1 MAGLNIPGVTDQ
13 YNTND
18 TVEKLMKIERVP
30 LTREQNQL
38 ESLKTEKNAWRDINT
53 KLTSLR
59 DNTKTLYSFENPF
72 NNKLTSSTEE
82 YAVTAEATRSAE
94 IQSFKVDVLQAAS
107 SDRFLSDELENDF
120 KVPEGTYT
128 YKVGEKQI
136 SFNWKGGSLKDFSAA
151 INKRGNN
158 IIKSSIIGASAGK
171 KTLLIE
177 AVPTG
182 KENKLIFE
190 DDAKTFAF
198 DSGMVDK
205 IKSQTQTFATSQAEI
220 LPVNKIEYDEP
231 AYMPQISLTKIQFN
245 EENQQVLVEP
255 RGGYQVKIPDNILRN
270 ENLHIQFTISQNEVE
285 DITAEINR
293 TLLQPELPDAGSA
306 EFEGIVISNINSDT
320 NLNLPA
326 EAPEP
331 LSPVLTNSVLYAVL
345 EDGSEKEIKIPA
357 IEVSAENSADKKPA
371 QIDIKLAD
379 YPGIKA
385 IAIRNINTGTSIE
398 LSSFSA
404 LDPQTDLGY
413 GPVHPVSTADDAI
426 IKYEGIT
433 ITRASNKI
441 DDIIPEV
448 TLNVHDKTEKTATI
462 AVKPDVDSSKT
473 AIIEF
478 VGKYNQAV
486 AELNIL
492 SQNKEEI
499 IDELDYLTDDEKNSA
514 KEKLGLFQSDFS
526 LTNIKSNMSSTISAR
541 YMFSDTA
548 EITMLSQLGI
558 ATNASGFSGGYS
570 QSKLRGY
577 LEIDEKKLDSALE
590 NHLDDIKM
598 LFGYDSDGDL
608 IVDTGIAYKLDKQI
622 SAYTQTGGIFALKTS
637 SLDSKIKN
645 SETKITKLESQMAT
659 KEAELRNKYSQ
670 MEGSLNSLEAQQ
682 STISNFTKQQQGQ
695 K

>member
-18 TVEKLMKIERVP
+18 TVEKLMKIERIP

-53 KLTSLR
+53 KLSSLR

-72 NNKLTSSTEE
+72 NSKLTSSTEE
-82 YAVTAEATRSAE
+82 YAITAEANRSASL
-94 IQSFKVDVLQAAS
+94 QSFKVDVIQAAS
-107 SDRFLSDELENDF
+107 SDRFLTDELENDF
-120 KVPEGTYT
+120 KVPVGTYT

-136 SFNWKGGSLKDFSAA
+136 TFNWKGGTLKDFSNA

-158 IIKSSIIGASAGK
+158 IIKSSIIGASAGNK
-171 KTLLIE
+171 SLLIE

-182 KENKLIFE
+182 KENRLIFE

-205 IKSQTQTFATSQAEI
+205 IKSQTQTFASSQTEI

-231 AYMPQISLTKIQFN
+231 VYMPPLSLTNTKYD
-245 EENQQVLVEP
+245 EEKQTATVEP
-255 RGGYQVKIPDNILRN
+255 RGAYQVKVPEKILRDTD
-270 ENLHIQFTISQNEVE
+270 LHLQFTITQKETE
-285 DITAEINR
+285 DITPEINK
-293 TLLQPELPDAGSA
+293 TLIQPELPDAGTA
-306 EFEGIVISNINSDT
+306 EYGGIIISNNLSDT
-320 NLNLPA
+320 NLNLP
-326 EAPEP
+326 PEP
-331 LSPVLTNSVLYAVL
+331 PAPLEPVKTNSILYAVM
-345 EDGSEKEIKIPA
+345 EDGSEKEIPYNPTEDGKA
-357 IEVSAENSADKKPA
+357 A
-371 QIDIKLAD
+371 QIDVKLSE
-379 YPGIKA
+379 YPGLKA
-385 IAIRNINTGTSIE
+385 IAVRNLNTGTSYEI
-398 LSSFSA
+398 SSFTA
-404 LDPQTDLGY
+404 LDPVKDLGY
-413 GPVHPVSTADDAI
+413 GPKHPVSTADDAI

-433 ITRASNKI
+433 ITRSSNKI
-441 DDIIPEV
+441 DDVVPEI
-448 TLNVHDKTEKTATI
+448 TLNIHDKTEKTATI
-462 AVKPDVDSSKT
+462 AVKPDTEASKA

-492 SQNKEEI
+492 SQNKQEI
-499 IDELDYLTDDEKNSA
+499 IDELDYLSPEEKEA
-514 KEKLGLFQSDFS
+514 EQKKLGLFQSDFS
-526 LTNIKSNMSSTISAR
+526 LTNIKSNMSSTLAAR
-541 YMFSDTA
+541 YLFSDTA

-558 ATNASGFSGGYS
+558 ATNAGGYSGGYS

-577 LEIDEKKLDSALE
+577 LEIDEKKLDDAIS

-622 SAYTQTGGIFALKTS
+622 SAYTQTGGILAMKTS
-637 SLDSKIKN
+637 SLDSKIKS
-645 SETKITKLESQMAT
+645 SESKISKLENQMAK

-682 STISNFTKQQQGQ
+682 NTISNFTKQQQNQ

>member
-18 TVEKLMKIERVP
+18 TVEKLMKIERIP

-53 KLTSLR
+53 KLSSLR

-72 NNKLTSSTEE
+72 NSKLTSSTEE
-82 YAVTAEATRSAE
+82 YAITAEANRSASL
-94 IQSFKVDVLQAAS
+94 QSFKVDVIQAAS
-107 SDRFLSDELENDF
+107 SDRFLTDELENDF
-120 KVPEGTYT
+120 KVPTGTYT

-136 SFNWKGGSLKDFSAA
+136 TFNWKGGTLKDFSNA

-158 IIKSSIIGASAGK
+158 IIKSSIIGASTGK
-171 KTLLIE
+171 KSLLIE

-182 KENKLIFE
+182 KENRLIFE

-205 IKSQTQTFATSQAEI
+205 IKSQTQTFASSQTEI

-231 AYMPQISLTKIQFN
+231 VYMPPLSLTN
-245 EENQQVLVEP
+245 TRYDEEKQTATVEP
-255 RGGYQVKIPDNILRN
+255 RGAYQVKVPEKILRDTD
-270 ENLHIQFTISQNEVE
+270 LHLQFTITQKETE
-285 DITAEINR
+285 DITPEINK
-293 TLLQPELPDAGSA
+293 TLLQPELPDAGTA
-306 EFEGIVISNINSDT
+306 EYGGIVISNNLSDT
-320 NLNLPA
+320 NLNLP
-326 EAPEP
+326 PEP
-331 LSPVLTNSVLYAVL
+331 PAPLEPVKTNSILYAVM
-345 EDGSEKEIKIPA
+345 EDGSEKEIPYTPA
-357 IEVSAENSADKKPA
+357 EDEKAA
-371 QIDIKLAD
+371 QIDVKLSE

-385 IAIRNINTGTSIE
+385 IAVRNINTGTSYEI
-398 LSSFSA
+398 SSFTA
-404 LDPQTDLGY
+404 LDPVKDLGY
-413 GPVHPVSTADDAI
+413 GPKHPVSTADDAI

-433 ITRASNKI
+433 ITRSSNKI
-441 DDIIPEV
+441 DDVVPEI

-462 AVKPDVDSSKT
+462 SVKPDTEASKA

-492 SQNKEEI
+492 SQNKQEI
-499 IDELDYLTDDEKNSA
+499 IDELDYLTPDEREAEQK
-514 KEKLGLFQSDFS
+514 KLGLFQSDFS
-526 LTNIKSNMSSTISAR
+526 LTNIKSNMSSTLAAR
-541 YMFSDTA
+541 YLFSDTA

-558 ATNASGFSGGYS
+558 ATNAGGYSGGYS

-577 LEIDEKKLDSALE
+577 LEIDEKKLDDAIA

-608 IVDTGIAYKLDKQI
+608 IIDTGIAYKLDKQI
-622 SAYTQTGGIFALKTS
+622 SAYTQTGGILAMKTS
-637 SLDSKIKN
+637 SLDSKIKS
-645 SETKITKLESQMAT
+645 SESKIAKLENQMAK
-659 KEAELRNKYSQ
+659 KEADLRNKYSQ

-682 STISNFTKQQQGQ
+682 NTISNFTKQQQNQ
-695 K
+695 NK

>member
-18 TVEKLMKIERVP
+18 TVEKLMKIERIP

-53 KLTSLR
+53 KLSSLR

-72 NNKLTSSTEE
+72 NSKLTSSTEE
-82 YAVTAEATRSAE
+82 YAITAEANRSASL
-94 IQSFKVDVLQAAS
+94 QSFKVDVIQAAS
-107 SDRFLSDELENDF
+107 SDRFLTDELENDF
-120 KVPEGTYT
+120 KVPVGTYT

-136 SFNWKGGSLKDFSAA
+136 TFNWKGGTLKDFSNA

-158 IIKSSIIGASAGK
+158 IIKASIIGASAGNK
-171 KTLLIE
+171 SLLIE

-182 KENKLIFE
+182 KENRLIFE

-205 IKSQTQTFATSQAEI
+205 IKSQTQTFASSQTEI

-231 AYMPQISLTKIQFN
+231 VYMPPLSLTNTKYD
-245 EENQQVLVEP
+245 EEKQTATVEP
-255 RGGYQVKIPDNILRN
+255 RGAYQVKVPEKILRDTD
-270 ENLHIQFTISQNEVE
+270 LHLQFTITQKETE
-285 DITAEINR
+285 DITPEINK
-293 TLLQPELPDAGSA
+293 TLIQPELPDAGTA
-306 EFEGIVISNINSDT
+306 EYGGIIISNNLSDT
-320 NLNLPA
+320 NLNLP
-326 EAPEP
+326 PEP
-331 LSPVLTNSVLYAVL
+331 PAPLEPVKTNSILYAVM
-345 EDGSEKEIKIPA
+345 EDGSEKEIPYNPTEDGKA
-357 IEVSAENSADKKPA
+357 A
-371 QIDIKLAD
+371 QIDVKLSE
-379 YPGIKA
+379 YPGLKA
-385 IAIRNINTGTSIE
+385 IAVRNLNTGTSYEI
-398 LSSFSA
+398 SSFTA
-404 LDPQTDLGY
+404 LDPVKDLGY
-413 GPVHPVSTADDAI
+413 GPKHPVSTADDAI

-433 ITRASNKI
+433 ITRSSNKI
-441 DDIIPEV
+441 DDVVPEI
-448 TLNVHDKTEKTATI
+448 TLNIHDKTEKTATI
-462 AVKPDVDSSKT
+462 AVKPDTEASKA

-492 SQNKEEI
+492 SQNKQEI
-499 IDELDYLTDDEKNSA
+499 IDELDYLSPEEKEA
-514 KEKLGLFQSDFS
+514 EQKKLGLFQSDFS
-526 LTNIKSNMSSTISAR
+526 LTNIKSNMSSTLAAR
-541 YMFSDTA
+541 YLFSDTA

-558 ATNASGFSGGYS
+558 ATNAGGYSGGYS

-577 LEIDEKKLDSALE
+577 LEIDEKKLDDAIS

-622 SAYTQTGGIFALKTS
+622 SAYTQTGGILAMKTS
-637 SLDSKIKN
+637 SLDSKIKS
-645 SETKITKLESQMAT
+645 SESKISKLENQMAK

-682 STISNFTKQQQGQ
+682 NTISNFTKQQQNQ

>member
-18 TVEKLMKIERVP
+18 TVEKLMKIERIP

-53 KLTSLR
+53 KLSSLR

-72 NNKLTSSTEE
+72 NSKLTSSTEE
-82 YAVTAEATRSAE
+82 YAITAEANRSASL
-94 IQSFKVDVLQAAS
+94 QSFKVDVIQAAS
-107 SDRFLSDELENDF
+107 SDRFLTDELENDF
-120 KVPEGTYT
+120 KVPVGTYT

-136 SFNWKGGSLKDFSAA
+136 TFNWKGGTLKDFSNA

-158 IIKSSIIGASAGK
+158 IIKSSIIGASAGNK
-171 KTLLIE
+171 SLLIE

-182 KENKLIFE
+182 KENRLIFE

-205 IKSQTQTFATSQAEI
+205 IKSQTQTFASSQTEI

-231 AYMPQISLTKIQFN
+231 VYMPPLSLTNTKFD
-245 EENQQVLVEP
+245 EEKQTATVEP
-255 RGGYQVKIPDNILRN
+255 RGAYQVKVPEKILRDTD
-270 ENLHIQFTISQNEVE
+270 LHLQFKITQKETE
-285 DITAEINR
+285 DITPEINK
-293 TLLQPELPDAGSA
+293 TLIQPELPDAGTA
-306 EFEGIVISNINSDT
+306 EYGGIIISNNLSDT
-320 NLNLPA
+320 NLNLP
-326 EAPEP
+326 PEP
-331 LSPVLTNSVLYAVL
+331 PAPLEPVKTNSILYAVM
-345 EDGSEKEIKIPA
+345 EDGSEKEIPYTPA
-357 IEVSAENSADKKPA
+357 EDGKGA
-371 QIDIKLAD
+371 QIDVKLSE
-379 YPGIKA
+379 YPGLKA
-385 IAIRNINTGTSIE
+385 IAVRNLNTGTSYEI
-398 LSSFSA
+398 SSFTA
-404 LDPQTDLGY
+404 LDPVKDLGY
-413 GPVHPVSTADDAI
+413 GPKHPVSTADDAI

-433 ITRASNKI
+433 ITRSSNKI
-441 DDIIPEV
+441 DDVVPEI
-448 TLNVHDKTEKTATI
+448 TLNIHDKTEKTATI
-462 AVKPDVDSSKT
+462 AVKPDTEASKA

-492 SQNKEEI
+492 SQNKQEI
-499 IDELDYLTDDEKNSA
+499 IDELDYLSPEEKEA
-514 KEKLGLFQSDFS
+514 EQKKLGLFQSDFS
-526 LTNIKSNMSSTISAR
+526 LTNIKSNMSSTLAAR
-541 YMFSDTA
+541 YLFSDTA

-558 ATNASGFSGGYS
+558 ATNAGGYSGGYS

-577 LEIDEKKLDSALE
+577 LEIDEKKLDDAIS

-622 SAYTQTGGIFALKTS
+622 SAYTQTGGILAMKTS
-637 SLDSKIKN
+637 SLDSKIKS
-645 SETKITKLESQMAT
+645 SESKISKLENQMAK

-682 STISNFTKQQQGQ
+682 NTISNFTKQQQNQ

>member
-18 TVEKLMKIERVP
+18 TVEKLMKIERIP

-53 KLTSLR
+53 KLSSLR

-72 NNKLTSSTEE
+72 NSKLTSSTEE
-82 YAVTAEATRSAE
+82 YAITAEANRSASL
-94 IQSFKVDVLQAAS
+94 QSFKVDVIQAAS
-107 SDRFLSDELENDF
+107 SDRFLTDELENDF
-120 KVPEGTYT
+120 KVPVGTYT

-136 SFNWKGGSLKDFSAA
+136 TFNWKGGTLKDFSNA

-158 IIKSSIIGASAGK
+158 IIKSSIIGASAGNK
-171 KTLLIE
+171 SLLIE

-182 KENKLIFE
+182 KENRLIFE

-205 IKSQTQTFATSQAEI
+205 IKSHTQTFASSQTEI

-231 AYMPQISLTKIQFN
+231 VYMPPLSLTNTKYD
-245 EENQQVLVEP
+245 EEKQTATVEP
-255 RGGYQVKIPDNILRN
+255 RGAYQVKVPEKILRDTD
-270 ENLHIQFTISQNEVE
+270 LHLQFTITQKETE
-285 DITAEINR
+285 DITPEINK
-293 TLLQPELPDAGSA
+293 TLIQPELPDAGTA
-306 EFEGIVISNINSDT
+306 EYGGIIISNNLSDT
-320 NLNLPA
+320 NLNLP
-326 EAPEP
+326 PEP
-331 LSPVLTNSVLYAVL
+331 PAPLEPVKTNSILYAVI
-345 EDGSEKEIKIPA
+345 EDGSEKEIPYTPA
-357 IEVSAENSADKKPA
+357 EDGKAA
-371 QIDIKLAD
+371 QIDVKLSE
-379 YPGIKA
+379 YPGLKA
-385 IAIRNINTGTSIE
+385 IAIRNLNTGTSYEI
-398 LSSFSA
+398 SSFTA
-404 LDPQTDLGY
+404 LDPVKDLGY
-413 GPVHPVSTADDAI
+413 GPKHPVSTADDAI

-433 ITRASNKI
+433 ITRSSNKI
-441 DDIIPEV
+441 DDVVPEI

-462 AVKPDVDSSKT
+462 AVKPDTEASKA

-492 SQNKEEI
+492 SQNKQEI
-499 IDELDYLTDDEKNSA
+499 IDELDYLSPDEKEA
-514 KEKLGLFQSDFS
+514 EQKKLGLFQSDFS
-526 LTNIKSNMSSTISAR
+526 LTNIKSNMSSTLAAR
-541 YMFSDTA
+541 YLFSDTA

-558 ATNASGFSGGYS
+558 ATNAGGYSGGYS

-577 LEIDEKKLDSALE
+577 LEIDEKKLDDAIS

-622 SAYTQTGGIFALKTS
+622 SAYTQTGGILAMKTS
-637 SLDSKIKN
+637 SLDSKIKS
-645 SETKITKLESQMAT
+645 SESKISKLENQMAK

-682 STISNFTKQQQGQ
+682 NTISNFTKQQQNQ

>member
-18 TVEKLMKIERVP
+18 TVEKLMKIERIP

-53 KLTSLR
+53 KLSSLR

-72 NNKLTSSTEE
+72 NSKLTSSTEE
-82 YAVTAEATRSAE
+82 YAITAEANRSASL
-94 IQSFKVDVLQAAS
+94 QSFKVDVIQAAS
-107 SDRFLSDELENDF
+107 SDRFLTDELENDF
-120 KVPEGTYT
+120 KVPVGTYT

-136 SFNWKGGSLKDFSAA
+136 TFNWKGGTLKDFSNA

-158 IIKSSIIGASAGK
+158 IIKSSIIGASAGNK
-171 KTLLIE
+171 SLLIE

-182 KENKLIFE
+182 KENRLIFE

-198 DSGMVDK
+198 DSGMVYK
-205 IKSQTQTFATSQAEI
+205 IKSQTQTFASSQTEI

-231 AYMPQISLTKIQFN
+231 VYMPPLSLTNTKYD
-245 EENQQVLVEP
+245 EEKQTATVEP
-255 RGGYQVKIPDNILRN
+255 RGAYQVKVPEKILRDTD
-270 ENLHIQFTISQNEVE
+270 LHLQFTITQKETE
-285 DITAEINR
+285 DITPEINK
-293 TLLQPELPDAGSA
+293 TLIQPELPDAGTA
-306 EFEGIVISNINSDT
+306 EYGGIIISNNLSDT
-320 NLNLPA
+320 NLNLP
-326 EAPEP
+326 PEP
-331 LSPVLTNSVLYAVL
+331 PAPLEPVKTNSILYAVM
-345 EDGSEKEIKIPA
+345 EDGSEKEIPYTPA
-357 IEVSAENSADKKPA
+357 EDGKAA
-371 QIDIKLAD
+371 QIDVKLSE
-379 YPGIKA
+379 YPGLKA
-385 IAIRNINTGTSIE
+385 IAVRNLNTGTSYEI
-398 LSSFSA
+398 SSLTA
-404 LDPQTDLGY
+404 LDPVKDLGY
-413 GPVHPVSTADDAI
+413 GPKHPVSTADDAI

-433 ITRASNKI
+433 ITRSSNKI
-441 DDIIPEV
+441 DDVVPEI
-448 TLNVHDKTEKTATI
+448 TLNIHNKTEKTATI
-462 AVKPDVDSSKT
+462 AVKPDTEASKA

-492 SQNKEEI
+492 SQNKQEI
-499 IDELDYLTDDEKNSA
+499 IDELDYLSPDEKEA
-514 KEKLGLFQSDFS
+514 EQKKLGLFQSDFS
-526 LTNIKSNMSSTISAR
+526 LTNIKSNMSSTLAAR
-541 YMFSDTA
+541 YLFSDTA

-558 ATNASGFSGGYS
+558 ATNAGGYSGGYS

-577 LEIDEKKLDSALE
+577 LEIDEKKLDDAIS

-622 SAYTQTGGIFALKTS
+622 SAYTQTGGILAMKTS
-637 SLDSKIKN
+637 SLDSKIKS
-645 SETKITKLESQMAT
+645 SESKISKLENQMAK

-682 STISNFTKQQQGQ
+682 NTISNFTKQQQNQ

>member
-18 TVEKLMKIERVP
+18 TVEKLMKIERIP

-53 KLTSLR
+53 KLSSLR

-72 NNKLTSSTEE
+72 NSKLTSSTEE
-82 YAVTAEATRSAE
+82 YAITAEANRSASL
-94 IQSFKVDVLQAAS
+94 QSFKVDVIQAAS
-107 SDRFLSDELENDF
+107 SDRFLTDELENDF
-120 KVPEGTYT
+120 KVPVGTYT

-136 SFNWKGGSLKDFSAA
+136 TFNWKGGTLKDFSNA

-158 IIKSSIIGASAGK
+158 IIKSSIIGASAGNK
-171 KTLLIE
+171 SLLIE

-182 KENKLIFE
+182 KENRLIFE

-205 IKSQTQTFATSQAEI
+205 IKSQTQTFASSQTEI

-231 AYMPQISLTKIQFN
+231 VYMPPLSLTNTKYD
-245 EENQQVLVEP
+245 EEKQTATVEP
-255 RGGYQVKIPDNILRN
+255 RGAYQVKVPEKILRDTD
-270 ENLHIQFTISQNEVE
+270 LHLQFTITQKETE
-285 DITAEINR
+285 DITPEINK
-293 TLLQPELPDAGSA
+293 TLIQPELPDAGTA
-306 EFEGIVISNINSDT
+306 EYGGIIISNNLSDT
-320 NLNLPA
+320 NLNLP
-326 EAPEP
+326 PEP
-331 LSPVLTNSVLYAVL
+331 PAPLEPVKTNSILYAVM
-345 EDGSEKEIKIPA
+345 EDGSEKEIPYTPA
-357 IEVSAENSADKKPA
+357 EDEKAA
-371 QIDIKLAD
+371 QIDVKLSE
-379 YPGIKA
+379 YPGLKA
-385 IAIRNINTGTSIE
+385 IAVRNLNTGTSYEI
-398 LSSFSA
+398 SSFTA
-404 LDPQTDLGY
+404 LDPVKDLGY
-413 GPVHPVSTADDAI
+413 GPKHPVSTADDAI

-433 ITRASNKI
+433 ITRSSNKI
-441 DDIIPEV
+441 DDVVPEI
-448 TLNVHDKTEKTATI
+448 TLNIHDKTEKTATI
-462 AVKPDVDSSKT
+462 AVKPDIEASKA

-492 SQNKEEI
+492 SQNKQEI
-499 IDELDYLTDDEKNSA
+499 IDELDYLSPEEKEA
-514 KEKLGLFQSDFS
+514 EQKKLGLFQSDFS
-526 LTNIKSNMSSTISAR
+526 LTNIKSNMSSTLAAR
-541 YMFSDTA
+541 YLFSDTA

-558 ATNASGFSGGYS
+558 ATNAGGYSGGYS

-577 LEIDEKKLDSALE
+577 LEIDEKKLDDAIS

-622 SAYTQTGGIFALKTS
+622 SAYTQTGGILAMKTS
-637 SLDSKIKN
+637 SLDSKIKS
-645 SETKITKLESQMAT
+645 SESKISKLENQMAK

-682 STISNFTKQQQGQ
+682 NTISNFTKQQQNQ

>member
-18 TVEKLMKIERVP
+18 TVEKLMKIERIP

-53 KLTSLR
+53 KLSSLR

-72 NNKLTSSTEE
+72 NSKLTSSTEE
-82 YAVTAEATRSAE
+82 YAITAEANRSASL
-94 IQSFKVDVLQAAS
+94 QSFKVDVIQAAS
-107 SDRFLSDELENDF
+107 SDRFLTDELENDF
-120 KVPEGTYT
+120 KVPVGTYT

-136 SFNWKGGSLKDFSAA
+136 TFNWKGGTLKDFSNA

-158 IIKSSIIGASAGK
+158 IIKSSIIGASAGNK
-171 KTLLIE
+171 SLLIE

-182 KENKLIFE
+182 KENRLIFE

-205 IKSQTQTFATSQAEI
+205 IKSQTQTFASSQTEI

-231 AYMPQISLTKIQFN
+231 IYMPPLSLTNTKYD
-245 EENQQVLVEP
+245 EEKQTATVEP
-255 RGGYQVKIPDNILRN
+255 RGAYQVKVPEKILRDTD
-270 ENLHIQFTISQNEVE
+270 LHLQFTITQKETE
-285 DITAEINR
+285 DITPEINK
-293 TLLQPELPDAGSA
+293 TLIQPELPDAGTA
-306 EFEGIVISNINSDT
+306 EYGGIIISNNLSDT
-320 NLNLPA
+320 NLNLP
-326 EAPEP
+326 PEP
-331 LSPVLTNSVLYAVL
+331 PAPLEPVKTNSILYAVM
-345 EDGSEKEIKIPA
+345 EDGSEKEIPYTPA
-357 IEVSAENSADKKPA
+357 EDGKAA
-371 QIDIKLAD
+371 QIDVKLSE
-379 YPGIKA
+379 YPGLKA
-385 IAIRNINTGTSIE
+385 IAVRNLNTGTSYKI
-398 LSSFSA
+398 SSLTA
-404 LDPQTDLGY
+404 LDPVKDLGY
-413 GPVHPVSTADDAI
+413 GPKHPVSTADDAI

-433 ITRASNKI
+433 ITRSSNKI
-441 DDIIPEV
+441 DDVVPEI
-448 TLNVHDKTEKTATI
+448 TLNIHDKTEKTATI
-462 AVKPDVDSSKT
+462 AVKPDTEASKA

-492 SQNKEEI
+492 SQNKQEI
-499 IDELDYLTDDEKNSA
+499 IDELDYLSPDEKEA
-514 KEKLGLFQSDFS
+514 EQKKLGLFQSDFS
-526 LTNIKSNMSSTISAR
+526 LTNIKSNMSSTLAAR
-541 YMFSDTA
+541 YLFSDTA

-558 ATNASGFSGGYS
+558 ATNAGGYSGGYS

-577 LEIDEKKLDSALE
+577 LEIDEKKLDDAIS

-622 SAYTQTGGIFALKTS
+622 SAYTQTGGILAMKTS
-637 SLDSKIKN
+637 SLDSKIKS
-645 SETKITKLESQMAT
+645 SESKISKLENQMAK

-682 STISNFTKQQQGQ
+682 NTISNFTKQQQNQ

>member
-18 TVEKLMKIERVP
+18 TVEKLMKIERIP

-53 KLTSLR
+53 KLSSLR

-72 NNKLTSSTEE
+72 NSKLTSSTEE
-82 YAVTAEATRSAE
+82 YAITAEANRSASL
-94 IQSFKVDVLQAAS
+94 QSFKVDVIQAAS
-107 SDRFLSDELENDF
+107 SDRFLTDELENDF
-120 KVPEGTYT
+120 KVPVGTYT

-136 SFNWKGGSLKDFSAA
+136 TFNWKGGTLKDFSNA

-158 IIKSSIIGASAGK
+158 IIKSSIIGASAGNK
-171 KTLLIE
+171 SLLIE

-182 KENKLIFE
+182 KENRLIFE

-205 IKSQTQTFATSQAEI
+205 IKSQTQTFASSQTEI

-231 AYMPQISLTKIQFN
+231 VYMPPLSLTNTKYD
-245 EENQQVLVEP
+245 EEKQTATVEP
-255 RGGYQVKIPDNILRN
+255 RGAYQVKVPEKILRDTD
-270 ENLHIQFTISQNEVE
+270 LHLQFTITQKETE
-285 DITAEINR
+285 DITPEINK
-293 TLLQPELPDAGSA
+293 TLIQPELPDAGTA
-306 EFEGIVISNINSDT
+306 EYGGIIISNNLSDT
-320 NLNLPA
+320 NLNLP
-326 EAPEP
+326 PEP
-331 LSPVLTNSVLYAVL
+331 PAPLEPVKTNSILYAVM
-345 EDGSEKEIKIPA
+345 EDGSEKEIPYTPTEDGKA
-357 IEVSAENSADKKPA
+357 A
-371 QIDIKLAD
+371 QIDVKLSE
-379 YPGIKA
+379 YPGLKA
-385 IAIRNINTGTSIE
+385 IAVRNLNTGTSYEI
-398 LSSFSA
+398 SSFTA
-404 LDPQTDLGY
+404 LDPVKDLGY
-413 GPVHPVSTADDAI
+413 GPKHPVSTADDAI

-433 ITRASNKI
+433 ITRSSNKI
-441 DDIIPEV
+441 DDVVPEI
-448 TLNVHDKTEKTATI
+448 TLNIHDKTEKTATI
-462 AVKPDVDSSKT
+462 AVKPDTEASKA

-492 SQNKEEI
+492 SQNKQEI
-499 IDELDYLTDDEKNSA
+499 IDELDYLSPEEKEA
-514 KEKLGLFQSDFS
+514 EQKKLGLFQSDFS
-526 LTNIKSNMSSTISAR
+526 LTNIKSNMSSTLAAR
-541 YMFSDTA
+541 YLFSDTA

-558 ATNASGFSGGYS
+558 ATNAGGYSGGYS

-577 LEIDEKKLDSALE
+577 LEIDEKKLDDAIS

-622 SAYTQTGGIFALKTS
+622 SAYTQTGGILAMKTS
-637 SLDSKIKN
+637 SLDSKIKS
-645 SETKITKLESQMAT
+645 SESKISKLENQMAK

-682 STISNFTKQQQGQ
+682 NTISNFTKQQQNQ

>member
-18 TVEKLMKIERVP
+18 TVEKLMKIERIP

-53 KLTSLR
+53 KLSSLR

-72 NNKLTSSTEE
+72 NSKLTSSTEE
-82 YAVTAEATRSAE
+82 YAITAEANRSASL
-94 IQSFKVDVLQAAS
+94 QSFKVDVIQAAS
-107 SDRFLSDELENDF
+107 SDRFLTDELENDF
-120 KVPEGTYT
+120 KVPVGTYT

-136 SFNWKGGSLKDFSAA
+136 TFNWKGGTLKDFSNA

-158 IIKSSIIGASAGK
+158 IIKSSIIGASAGNK
-171 KTLLIE
+171 SLLIE

-182 KENKLIFE
+182 KENRLIFE

-205 IKSQTQTFATSQAEI
+205 IKSQTQTFASSQTEI

-231 AYMPQISLTKIQFN
+231 VYMPPLSLTNTKYD
-245 EENQQVLVEP
+245 EEKQTATVEP
-255 RGGYQVKIPDNILRN
+255 RGAYQVKVPEKILRDTD
-270 ENLHIQFTISQNEVE
+270 LHLQFTITQKETE
-285 DITAEINR
+285 DITPEINK
-293 TLLQPELPDAGSA
+293 TLIQPELPDAGTA
-306 EFEGIVISNINSDT
+306 EYGGIIISNNLSDT
-320 NLNLPA
+320 NLNLP
-326 EAPEP
+326 PEP
-331 LSPVLTNSVLYAVL
+331 PVPLEPVKTNSILYAVM
-345 EDGSEKEIKIPA
+345 EDGSEKEIPYTPA
-357 IEVSAENSADKKPA
+357 EDGKAA
-371 QIDIKLAD
+371 QIDVKLLE
-379 YPGIKA
+379 YPGLKA
-385 IAIRNINTGTSIE
+385 IAIRNLNTGTSYEI
-398 LSSFSA
+398 SSFTA
-404 LDPQTDLGY
+404 LDPVKDLGY
-413 GPVHPVSTADDAI
+413 GPKHPVSTADDAI

-433 ITRASNKI
+433 ITRSSNKI
-441 DDIIPEV
+441 DDVVPEI
-448 TLNVHDKTEKTATI
+448 TLNIHDKTEKTATI
-462 AVKPDVDSSKT
+462 AVKPDTEASKA

-492 SQNKEEI
+492 SQNKQEI
-499 IDELDYLTDDEKNSA
+499 IDELDYLSPDEKEA
-514 KEKLGLFQSDFS
+514 EQKKLGLFQSDFS
-526 LTNIKSNMSSTISAR
+526 LTNIKSNMSSTLAAR
-541 YMFSDTA
+541 YLFSDTA

-558 ATNASGFSGGYS
+558 ATNAGGYSGGYS

-577 LEIDEKKLDSALE
+577 LEIDEKKLDDAIS

-622 SAYTQTGGIFALKTS
+622 SAYTQTGGILAMKTS
-637 SLDSKIKN
+637 SLDSKIKS
-645 SETKITKLESQMAT
+645 SESKISKLENQMAK

-682 STISNFTKQQQGQ
+682 NTISNFTKQQQNQ

>member
-18 TVEKLMKIERVP
+18 TVEKLMKIERIP

-53 KLTSLR
+53 KLSSLR

-72 NNKLTSSTEE
+72 NSKLTSSTEE
-82 YAVTAEATRSAE
+82 YAITAEANRSASL
-94 IQSFKVDVLQAAS
+94 QSFKVDVIQAAS
-107 SDRFLSDELENDF
+107 SDRFLTDELENDF
-120 KVPEGTYT
+120 KVPVGTYT

-136 SFNWKGGSLKDFSAA
+136 TFNWKGGTLKDFSNA

-158 IIKSSIIGASAGK
+158 IIKSSIIGASAGNK
-171 KTLLIE
+171 SLLIE

-182 KENKLIFE
+182 KENRLIFE

-205 IKSQTQTFATSQAEI
+205 IKSQTQTFASSQTEI

-231 AYMPQISLTKIQFN
+231 VYMPPLSLTNTKYD
-245 EENQQVLVEP
+245 EEKQTATVEP
-255 RGGYQVKIPDNILRN
+255 RGAYQVKVPEKILRDTD
-270 ENLHIQFTISQNEVE
+270 LHLQFTITQKVTE
-285 DITAEINR
+285 DITPEINK
-293 TLLQPELPDAGSA
+293 TLIQPELPDAGTA
-306 EFEGIVISNINSDT
+306 EYGGIIISNNLSDT
-320 NLNLPA
+320 NLNLP
-326 EAPEP
+326 PEP
-331 LSPVLTNSVLYAVL
+331 PAPLEPVKTNSILYAVM
-345 EDGSEKEIKIPA
+345 EDGSEKEIPYTPA
-357 IEVSAENSADKKPA
+357 EDEKAA
-371 QIDIKLAD
+371 QIDVKLSE
-379 YPGIKA
+379 YPGLKA
-385 IAIRNINTGTSIE
+385 IAVRNLNTGTSYEI
-398 LSSFSA
+398 SSFTA
-404 LDPQTDLGY
+404 LDPVKDLGY
-413 GPVHPVSTADDAI
+413 GPKHPVSTADDAI

-433 ITRASNKI
+433 ITRSSNKI
-441 DDIIPEV
+441 DDVVPEI
-448 TLNVHDKTEKTATI
+448 TLNIHDKTEKTATI
-462 AVKPDVDSSKT
+462 AVKPDTEASKA

-492 SQNKEEI
+492 SQNKQEI
-499 IDELDYLTDDEKNSA
+499 IDELDYLSPEEKEA
-514 KEKLGLFQSDFS
+514 EQKKLGLFQSDFS
-526 LTNIKSNMSSTISAR
+526 LTNIKSNMSSTLAAR
-541 YMFSDTA
+541 YLFSDTA

-558 ATNASGFSGGYS
+558 ATNAGGYSGGYS

-577 LEIDEKKLDSALE
+577 LEIDEKKLDDAIS

-622 SAYTQTGGIFALKTS
+622 SAYTQTGGILAMKTS
-637 SLDSKIKN
+637 SLDSKIKS
-645 SETKITKLESQMAT
+645 SESKISKLENQMAK

-682 STISNFTKQQQGQ
+682 NTISNFTKQQQNQ

>member
-18 TVEKLMKIERVP
+18 TVEKLMKIERIP

-53 KLTSLR
+53 KLSSLR

-72 NNKLTSSTEE
+72 NSKLTSSTEE
-82 YAVTAEATRSAE
+82 YAITAEANRSASL
-94 IQSFKVDVLQAAS
+94 QSFKVDVIQAAS
-107 SDRFLSDELENDF
+107 SDRFLTDELENDF
-120 KVPEGTYT
+120 KVPVGTYT

-136 SFNWKGGSLKDFSAA
+136 TFNWKGGTLKDFSNA

-158 IIKSSIIGASAGK
+158 IIKSSIIGASAGNK
-171 KTLLIE
+171 SLLIE

-182 KENKLIFE
+182 KENRLIFE

-205 IKSQTQTFATSQAEI
+205 IKSQTQTFASSQTEI

-231 AYMPQISLTKIQFN
+231 VYMPPLSLTNTKYD
-245 EENQQVLVEP
+245 EEKQTATVEP
-255 RGGYQVKIPDNILRN
+255 RGAYQVKVPEKILRDTD
-270 ENLHIQFTISQNEVE
+270 LHLQFTITQKETE
-285 DITAEINR
+285 DITPEINK
-293 TLLQPELPDAGSA
+293 TLIQPELPDAGTA
-306 EFEGIVISNINSDT
+306 EYGGIIISNNLSDT
-320 NLNLPA
+320 NLNLP
-326 EAPEP
+326 PEP
-331 LSPVLTNSVLYAVL
+331 PAPLEPVKTNSILYAVM
-345 EDGSEKEIKIPA
+345 EDGSEKEIPYTPA
-357 IEVSAENSADKKPA
+357 EDEKAA
-371 QIDIKLAD
+371 QIDVKLSE
-379 YPGIKA
+379 YPGLKA
-385 IAIRNINTGTSIE
+385 IAVRNLNTGTSYEI
-398 LSSFSA
+398 SSFTA
-404 LDPQTDLGY
+404 LDPVKDLGY
-413 GPVHPVSTADDAI
+413 GPKHPVSTADDAI

-433 ITRASNKI
+433 ITRSSNKI
-441 DDIIPEV
+441 DDVVPEI
-448 TLNVHDKTEKTATI
+448 TLNIHDKTEKTATI
-462 AVKPDVDSSKT
+462 AVKPDTEASKA

-492 SQNKEEI
+492 SQNKQEI
-499 IDELDYLTDDEKNSA
+499 IDELDYLSPEEKEA
-514 KEKLGLFQSDFS
+514 EQKKLGLFQSDFS
-526 LTNIKSNMSSTISAR
+526 LTNIKSNMSSTLAAR
-541 YMFSDTA
+541 YLFSDTA

-558 ATNASGFSGGYS
+558 ATNAGGYSGGYS

-577 LEIDEKKLDSALE
+577 LEIDEKKLDDAIS

-622 SAYTQTGGIFALKTS
+622 SAYTQTGGILAMKTS
-637 SLDSKIKN
+637 SLDSKIKS
-645 SETKITKLESQMAT
+645 SESKISKLENQMAK

-682 STISNFTKQQQGQ
+682 NTISNFTKQQQNQ

>member
-53 KLTSLR
+53 RLSALR

-72 NNKLTSSTEE
+72 NSKLTSSTEE
-82 YAVTAEATRSAE
+82 YAVTAEANRSAS
-94 IQSFKVDVLQAAS
+94 IQSFKVDVIQAAS
-107 SDRFLSDELENDF
+107 SDRFLTDELENDF
-120 KVPEGTYT
+120 KVPQGTYT

-136 SFNWKGGSLKDFSAA
+136 TFNWKGGSLKDFSTA

-171 KTLLIE
+171 KSLLIE

-182 KENKLIFE
+182 KENCLIFE

-198 DSGMVDK
+198 DSGMIDK
-205 IKSQTQTFATSQAEI
+205 IKSQTQTFSQSQSEI

-231 AYMPQISLTKIQFN
+231 VYMPVLSLTNTKYD
-245 EENQQVLVEP
+245 EEKQTATVEP
-255 RGGYQVKIPDNILRN
+255 RGAYQVKIPEKILKDNS
-270 ENLHIQFTISQNEVE
+270 LHLQFTVVQKETE
-285 DITAEINR
+285 DITPENNK
-293 TLLQPELPDAGSA
+293 TLIQPELPDAGSA
-306 EFEGIVISNINSDT
+306 EYAGIVISNNLSDT
-320 NLNLPA
+320 NLNLP
-326 EAPEP
+326 PEP
-331 LSPVLTNSVLYAVL
+331 PAPLEPVKTNSILYAVM
-345 EDGSEKEIKIPA
+345 EDGSEKEIPYTPA
-357 IEVSAENSADKKPA
+357 EDEKPA
-371 QIDIKLAD
+371 QIDLKLSD
-379 YPGIKA
+379 YSGIKA
-385 IAIRNINTGTSIE
+385 IAVRNKNTGTSYEI
-398 LSSFSA
+398 SNITA
-404 LDPQTDLGY
+404 LDPVKDLGY
-413 GPVHPVSTADDAI
+413 GPKHPVSTADDAI

-433 ITRASNKI
+433 ITRPSNKI
-441 DDIIPEV
+441 DDVVPEI

-462 AVKPDVDSSKT
+462 AVKPDVDASKN

-492 SQNKEEI
+492 SQNKQEI
-499 IDELDYLTDDEKNSA
+499 IDELDYLTADEKEA
-514 KEKLGLFQSDFS
+514 EQKKLGLFQSDFS
-526 LTNIKSNMSSTISAR
+526 LTNIKSNMASTLAAR
-541 YMFSDTA
+541 YMFSDSA
-548 EITMLSQLGI
+548 EITMLSQMGI
-558 ATNASGFSGGYS
+558 ATNASGYSGGYS

-577 LEIDEKKLDSALE
+577 LEIDEKKLDEALA

-622 SAYTQTGGIFALKTS
+622 SAYTQTGGILAMKTS
-637 SLDSKIKN
+637 SLDSKIKS
-645 SETKITKLESQMAT
+645 SETKITKLESQMEK

-682 STISNFTKQQQGQ
+682 NTISNFTKQQQNN

>member
-18 TVEKLMKIERVP
+18 TVEKLMKIERIP

-53 KLTSLR
+53 KLSSLR

-72 NNKLTSSTEE
+72 NSKLTSSTEE
-82 YAVTAEATRSAE
+82 YAITAEANRSASL
-94 IQSFKVDVLQAAS
+94 QSFKVDVIQAAS
-107 SDRFLSDELENDF
+107 SDRFLTDELENDF
-120 KVPEGTYT
+120 KVPVGTYT

-136 SFNWKGGSLKDFSAA
+136 TFNWKGGTLKDFSNA

-158 IIKSSIIGASAGK
+158 IIKSSIIGANAGNK
-171 KTLLIE
+171 SLLIE

-182 KENKLIFE
+182 KENRLIFE

-205 IKSQTQTFATSQAEI
+205 IKSQTQTFASSQTEI

-231 AYMPQISLTKIQFN
+231 VYMPPLSLTNTKYD
-245 EENQQVLVEP
+245 EEKQTATVEP
-255 RGGYQVKIPDNILRN
+255 RGAYQVKVPEKILRDTD
-270 ENLHIQFTISQNEVE
+270 LHLQFKITQKETE
-285 DITAEINR
+285 DITPEINK
-293 TLLQPELPDAGSA
+293 TLIQPELPDAGTA
-306 EFEGIVISNINSDT
+306 EYGGIIISNNLSDT
-320 NLNLPA
+320 NLNLP
-326 EAPEP
+326 PEP
-331 LSPVLTNSVLYAVL
+331 PAPLEPVKTNSILYAVM
-345 EDGSEKEIKIPA
+345 EDGSEKEIPYTPA
-357 IEVSAENSADKKPA
+357 EDEKAA
-371 QIDIKLAD
+371 QIDVKLSE
-379 YPGIKA
+379 YPGLKA
-385 IAIRNINTGTSIE
+385 IAVRNLNTGTSYEI
-398 LSSFSA
+398 SSFTA
-404 LDPQTDLGY
+404 LDPVKDLGY
-413 GPVHPVSTADDAI
+413 GPKHPVSTADDAI

-433 ITRASNKI
+433 ITRSSNKI
-441 DDIIPEV
+441 DDVVPEI
-448 TLNVHDKTEKTATI
+448 TLNIHDKTEKTATI
-462 AVKPDVDSSKT
+462 AVKPDTEASKA
-473 AIIEF
+473 AII
-478 VGKYNQAV
+478 GKYNQAV

-492 SQNKEEI
+492 SQNKQEI
-499 IDELDYLTDDEKNSA
+499 IDELDYLSPEEKEA
-514 KEKLGLFQSDFS
+514 EQKKLGLFQSDFS
-526 LTNIKSNMSSTISAR
+526 LTNIKSNMSSTLAAR
-541 YMFSDTA
+541 YLFSDTA

-558 ATNASGFSGGYS
+558 ATNAGGYSGGYS

-577 LEIDEKKLDSALE
+577 LEIDEKKLDDAIS

-622 SAYTQTGGIFALKTS
+622 SAYTQTGGILAMKTS
-637 SLDSKIKN
+637 SLDSKIKS
-645 SETKITKLESQMAT
+645 SESKISKLENQMAK

-682 STISNFTKQQQGQ
+682 NTISNFTKQQQNQ

>member
-18 TVEKLMKIERVP
+18 TVEKLMKIERIP

-53 KLTSLR
+53 KLSSLR

-72 NNKLTSSTEE
+72 NSKLTSSTEE
-82 YAVTAEATRSAE
+82 YAITAEANRSASL
-94 IQSFKVDVLQAAS
+94 QSFKVDVIQAAS
-107 SDRFLSDELENDF
+107 SDRFLTDELENDF
-120 KVPEGTYT
+120 KVPVGTYT

-136 SFNWKGGSLKDFSAA
+136 TFNWKGGTLKDFSNA

-158 IIKSSIIGASAGK
+158 IIKSSIIGASAGNK
-171 KTLLIE
+171 SLLIE

-182 KENKLIFE
+182 KENRLIFE

-205 IKSQTQTFATSQAEI
+205 IKSQTQTFASSQTEI
-220 LPVNKIEYDEP
+220 LPVNRIEYDEP
-231 AYMPQISLTKIQFN
+231 VYMPPLSLTNTKYD
-245 EENQQVLVEP
+245 EEKQTATVEP
-255 RGGYQVKIPDNILRN
+255 RGAYQVKVPEKILRDTD
-270 ENLHIQFTISQNEVE
+270 LHLQFTITQKETE
-285 DITAEINR
+285 DITPEINK
-293 TLLQPELPDAGSA
+293 TLIQPELPDAGTA
-306 EFEGIVISNINSDT
+306 EYGGIIISNNLSDT
-320 NLNLPA
+320 NLNLP
-326 EAPEP
+326 PEP
-331 LSPVLTNSVLYAVL
+331 PAPLEPVKTNSILYAVM
-345 EDGSEKEIKIPA
+345 EDGSEKEIPYTPA
-357 IEVSAENSADKKPA
+357 EDGKAA
-371 QIDIKLAD
+371 QIDVKLSE
-379 YPGIKA
+379 YPGLKA
-385 IAIRNINTGTSIE
+385 IAVRNLNTGTSYKI
-398 LSSFSA
+398 SSLTA
-404 LDPQTDLGY
+404 LDPVKDLGY
-413 GPVHPVSTADDAI
+413 GPKHPVSTADDAI

-433 ITRASNKI
+433 ITRSSNKI
-441 DDIIPEV
+441 DDVVPEI

-462 AVKPDVDSSKT
+462 AVKPDTEASKA

-492 SQNKEEI
+492 SQNKQEI
-499 IDELDYLTDDEKNSA
+499 IDELDYLSPEEKEVEQ
-514 KEKLGLFQSDFS
+514 KKLGLFQSDFS
-526 LTNIKSNMSSTISAR
+526 LTNIKSNMSSTLAAR
-541 YMFSDTA
+541 YLFSDTA

-558 ATNASGFSGGYS
+558 ATNAGGYSGGYS

-577 LEIDEKKLDSALE
+577 LEIDEKKLDDAIS

-622 SAYTQTGGIFALKTS
+622 SAYTQTGGILAMKTS
-637 SLDSKIKN
+637 SLDSKIKS
-645 SETKITKLESQMAT
+645 SESKISKLENQMAK

-682 STISNFTKQQQGQ
+682 NTISNFTKQQQNQ

>member
-18 TVEKLMKIERVP
+18 TVEKLMKIERIP

-53 KLTSLR
+53 RLTSLR

-72 NNKLTSSTEE
+72 NSKLTSSTEE
-82 YAVTAEATRSAE
+82 YAVTAEANRSASL
-94 IQSFKVDVLQAAS
+94 QSFKVDVLQAAS

-120 KVPEGTYT
+120 KVPQGTYT

-171 KTLLIE
+171 KSLLIE
-177 AVPTG
+177 AIPTG
-182 KENKLIFE
+182 KENRLIFE
-190 DDAKTFAF
+190 DDAKSFAF

-205 IKSQTQTFATSQAEI
+205 IKAQTQSFAEAQTEI

-231 AYMPQISLTKIQFN
+231 VYMPLLSLTNTKYD
-245 EENQQVLVEP
+245 EEKQTATVEP
-255 RGGYQVKIPDNILRN
+255 RGAYQVKVPEKILRDTD
-270 ENLHIQFTISQNEVE
+270 LHLQFTITEKQTD
-285 DITAEINR
+285 DITKEINK
-293 TLLQPELPDAGSA
+293 TLLQPELPDAGTA
-306 EFEGIVISNINSDT
+306 EYGGIVISNNLSDT
-320 NLNLPA
+320 NLNLP
-326 EAPEP
+326 PEP
-331 LSPVLTNSVLYAVL
+331 PAPLEPVKTNQIVYAVL
-345 EDGSEKEIKIPA
+345 DDGTEKEIPYDPA
-357 IEVSAENSADKKPA
+357 EEGKAA
-371 QIDIKLAD
+371 QIDVKLSE

-385 IAIRNINTGTSIE
+385 IAIRNKNTGTSYEI
-398 LSSFSA
+398 SSFTA
-404 LDPQTDLGY
+404 LDPVKDLGY
-413 GPVHPVSTADDAI
+413 GPKHPVSTADDAI

-433 ITRASNKI
+433 ITRSSNKI
-441 DDIIPEV
+441 DDVVPEI

-462 AVKPDVDSSKT
+462 SVKPDVDASKT
-473 AIIEF
+473 AIIDF

-492 SQNKEEI
+492 SQNKPEI
-499 IDELDYLTDDEKNSA
+499 IEELDYLTSDEKEA
-514 KEKLGLFQSDFS
+514 EQKKLGLFQSDFS
-526 LTNIKSNMSSTISAR
+526 LTNIKSNMASTIAAR
-541 YMFSDTA
+541 YMFSDSA
-548 EITMLSQLGI
+548 EVTMLSQLGI
-558 ATNASGFSGGYS
+558 ATNAGGYSGGYS

-577 LEIDEKKLDSALE
+577 LEIDEKKLDDALA

-622 SAYTQTGGIFALKTS
+622 SAYTQTGGILAMKTS
-637 SLDSKIKN
+637 SLDSKIKS
-645 SETKITKLESQMAT
+645 SETKITKLESQMAK

-682 STISNFTKQQQGQ
+682 NTISNFTKQQQNQ

>member
-38 ESLKTEKNAWRDINT
+38 ESLKTEKNAWRDVNS
-53 KLTSLR
+53 KLSSLR

-72 NNKLTSSTEE
+72 NSKLTSSSEE
-82 YAVTAEATRSAE
+82 YAVTAEANRSAS

-120 KVPEGTYT
+120 KVPTGTYT

-136 SFNWKGGSLKDFSAA
+136 TFNWKGGSLKDFAAA

-158 IIKSSIIGASAGK
+158 IIKASIIGASAGK
-171 KTLLIE
+171 KSLLIE

-182 KENKLIFE
+182 KENRLIFE

-205 IKSQTQTFATSQAEI
+205 IKSETQTFASSQNEI

-231 AYMPQISLTKIQFN
+231 AYMPVLSLTKTKFD
-245 EENQQVLVEP
+245 EENQNATVEP
-255 RGGYQVKIPDNILRN
+255 RGAYQVKIPEKILRDQS
-270 ENLHIQFTISQNEVE
+270 LHLQFTVAQKETE
-285 DITAEINR
+285 DITPAINQ

-306 EFEGIVISNINSDT
+306 EFGGIVINNNESDT
-320 NLNLPA
+320 NLNLPK
-326 EAPEP
+326 EPPAPLE
-331 LSPVLTNSVLYAVL
+331 PVLTNSVLYAVM
-345 EDGSEKEIKIPA
+345 EDGSEKEIPYTPA
-357 IEVSAENSADKKPA
+357 EEGKAA
-371 QIDIKLAD
+371 QIDIKLAE

-385 IAIRNINTGTSIE
+385 LAVRNLNTGTTLEVSSI
-398 LSSFSA
+398 SA
-404 LDPQTDLGY
+404 LDPVKDLGY
-413 GPVHPVSTADDAI
+413 GPKHPVSTADDAI

-433 ITRASNKI
+433 ITRPSNKI
-441 DDIIPEV
+441 DDVVPEI
-448 TLNVHDKTEKTATI
+448 TLNVHDKSEKTATI
-462 AVKPDVDSSKT
+462 AVKPDVDSSKN

-492 SQNKEEI
+492 SQNKPEI
-499 IDELDYLTDDEKNSA
+499 IEELDYLTKDEQEAEQK
-514 KEKLGLFQSDFS
+514 KLGLFQSDFS
-526 LTNIKSNMSSTISAR
+526 LTNIKSNMAATISAR
-541 YMFSDTA
+541 YMFSDSA

-558 ATNASGFSGGYS
+558 ATNAGGYSGGYS

-577 LEIDEKKLDSALE
+577 LEIDEKKLDDALA

-622 SAYTQTGGIFALKTS
+622 SAYTQTGGILAMKTS
-637 SLDSKIKN
+637 SLDSKIKS
-645 SETKITKLESQMAT
+645 SETKITKLESQMEK
-659 KEAELRNKYSQ
+659 KEAELRSKYSQ

-682 STISNFTKQQQGQ
+682 NTISNFTKQQQNQ
-695 K
+695 NK

>member
-18 TVEKLMKIERVP
+18 TVEKLMKIERIP

-53 KLTSLR
+53 KLSSLR

-72 NNKLTSSTEE
+72 NSKLTSSTEA
-82 YAVTAEATRSAE
+82 YAITAEANRSASL
-94 IQSFKVDVLQAAS
+94 QSFKVDVIQAAS
-107 SDRFLSDELENDF
+107 SDRFLTDELENDF
-120 KVPEGTYT
+120 KVPVGTYT

-136 SFNWKGGSLKDFSAA
+136 TFNWKGGTLKDFSNA

-158 IIKSSIIGASAGK
+158 IIKSSIIGASAGNK
-171 KTLLIE
+171 SLLIE

-182 KENKLIFE
+182 KENRLIFE

-205 IKSQTQTFATSQAEI
+205 IKSQTQTFASSQTEI

-231 AYMPQISLTKIQFN
+231 VYMPPLSLTNTKYD
-245 EENQQVLVEP
+245 EEKQTATVEP
-255 RGGYQVKIPDNILRN
+255 RGAYQVKVPEKILRDTD
-270 ENLHIQFTISQNEVE
+270 LHLQFTITQKVTE
-285 DITAEINR
+285 DITPEINK
-293 TLLQPELPDAGSA
+293 TLIQPELPDAGTA
-306 EFEGIVISNINSDT
+306 EYGGIIISNNLSDT
-320 NLNLPA
+320 NLNLP
-326 EAPEP
+326 PEP
-331 LSPVLTNSVLYAVL
+331 PAPLEPVKTNSILYAVM
-345 EDGSEKEIKIPA
+345 EDGSEKEIPYTPA
-357 IEVSAENSADKKPA
+357 EDEKAA
-371 QIDIKLAD
+371 QIDVKLSE
-379 YPGIKA
+379 YPGLKA
-385 IAIRNINTGTSIE
+385 IAVRNLNTGTSYEI
-398 LSSFSA
+398 SSFTA
-404 LDPQTDLGY
+404 LDPVKDLGY
-413 GPVHPVSTADDAI
+413 GPKHPVSTADDAI

-433 ITRASNKI
+433 ITRSSNKI
-441 DDIIPEV
+441 DDVVPEI

-462 AVKPDVDSSKT
+462 AVKPDTEASKA

-492 SQNKEEI
+492 SQNKQEI
-499 IDELDYLTDDEKNSA
+499 IDELDYLSPEEKEA
-514 KEKLGLFQSDFS
+514 EQKKLGLFQSDFS
-526 LTNIKSNMSSTISAR
+526 LTNIKSNMSSTLAAR
-541 YMFSDTA
+541 YLFSDTA

-558 ATNASGFSGGYS
+558 ATNAGGYSGGYS

-577 LEIDEKKLDSALE
+577 LEIDEKKLDDAIS

-622 SAYTQTGGIFALKTS
+622 SAYTQTGGILAMKTS
-637 SLDSKIKN
+637 SLDSKIKS
-645 SETKITKLESQMAT
+645 SESKISKLENQMAK

-682 STISNFTKQQQGQ
+682 NTISNFTKQQQNQ

>member
-18 TVEKLMKIERVP
+18 TVEKLMKIERIP

-53 KLTSLR
+53 KLSSLR

-72 NNKLTSSTEE
+72 NSKLTSSTEE
-82 YAVTAEATRSAE
+82 YAITAEANRSASL
-94 IQSFKVDVLQAAS
+94 QSFKVDVIQAAS
-107 SDRFLSDELENDF
+107 SDRFLTDELENDF
-120 KVPEGTYT
+120 KVPVGTYT

-136 SFNWKGGSLKDFSAA
+136 TFNWKGGTLKDFSNA

-158 IIKSSIIGASAGK
+158 IIKSSIIGASAGNK
-171 KTLLIE
+171 SLLIE

-182 KENKLIFE
+182 KENRLIFE

-205 IKSQTQTFATSQAEI
+205 IKSQTQTFASSQTEI

-231 AYMPQISLTKIQFN
+231 VYMPPLSLTNTKYD
-245 EENQQVLVEP
+245 EEKQTATVEP
-255 RGGYQVKIPDNILRN
+255 RGAYQVKVPEKILRDTD
-270 ENLHIQFTISQNEVE
+270 LHLQFKITQKETE
-285 DITAEINR
+285 DITPEINK
-293 TLLQPELPDAGSA
+293 TLIQPELPDAGTA
-306 EFEGIVISNINSDT
+306 EYGGIIISNNLSDT
-320 NLNLPA
+320 NLNLP
-326 EAPEP
+326 PEP
-331 LSPVLTNSVLYAVL
+331 PAPLEPVKTNSILYAVM
-345 EDGSEKEIKIPA
+345 EDGSEKEIPYTPA
-357 IEVSAENSADKKPA
+357 EDEKAA
-371 QIDIKLAD
+371 QIDVKLSE
-379 YPGIKA
+379 YPGLKA
-385 IAIRNINTGTSIE
+385 IAVRNLNTGTSYEI
-398 LSSFSA
+398 SSFTA
-404 LDPQTDLGY
+404 LDPVKDLGY
-413 GPVHPVSTADDAI
+413 GPKHPVSTADDAI

-433 ITRASNKI
+433 ITRSSNKI
-441 DDIIPEV
+441 DDVVPEI

-462 AVKPDVDSSKT
+462 AVKPDTEASKA

-492 SQNKEEI
+492 SQNKQEI
-499 IDELDYLTDDEKNSA
+499 IDELDYLSPEEKEA
-514 KEKLGLFQSDFS
+514 EQKKLGLFQSDFS
-526 LTNIKSNMSSTISAR
+526 LTNIKSNMSSTLAAR
-541 YMFSDTA
+541 YLFSDTA

-558 ATNASGFSGGYS
+558 ATNAGGYSGGYS

-577 LEIDEKKLDSALE
+577 LEIDEKKLDDAIS

-622 SAYTQTGGIFALKTS
+622 SAYTQTGGILAMKTS
-637 SLDSKIKN
+637 SLDSKIKS
-645 SETKITKLESQMAT
+645 SESKISKLENQMAK

-682 STISNFTKQQQGQ
+682 NTISNFTKQQQNQ

>member
-18 TVEKLMKIERVP
+18 TVEKLMKIERIP

-53 KLTSLR
+53 KLSSLR

-72 NNKLTSSTEE
+72 NSKLTSSTEE
-82 YAVTAEATRSAE
+82 YAITAEANRSASL
-94 IQSFKVDVLQAAS
+94 QSFKVDVIQAAS

-120 KVPEGTYT
+120 KVPIGTYT

-136 SFNWKGGSLKDFSAA
+136 TFNWKGGTLKDFSNA

-171 KTLLIE
+171 KSLLIE

-182 KENKLIFE
+182 KENRLIFE

-205 IKSQTQTFATSQAEI
+205 IKSQTQTFASSQTEI

-231 AYMPQISLTKIQFN
+231 VYMPPLSLTNTKYD
-245 EENQQVLVEP
+245 EEKQTATVEP
-255 RGGYQVKIPDNILRN
+255 RGAYQVKVPEKILRDTD
-270 ENLHIQFTISQNEVE
+270 LHLQFTITQKETE
-285 DITAEINR
+285 DITPEINK
-293 TLLQPELPDAGSA
+293 TLLQPELPDAGTA
-306 EFEGIVISNINSDT
+306 EYGGIVISNNLSDT
-320 NLNLPA
+320 NLNLP
-326 EAPEP
+326 PEP
-331 LSPVLTNSVLYAVL
+331 PAPLEPVKTNSILYAVM
-345 EDGSEKEIKIPA
+345 EDGSEKEIPYTPA
-357 IEVSAENSADKKPA
+357 EAGKAA
-371 QIDIKLAD
+371 QMDVKLSE

-385 IAIRNINTGTSIE
+385 IAVRNINTGTSYEI
-398 LSSFSA
+398 SSFTA
-404 LDPQTDLGY
+404 LDPVKDLGY
-413 GPVHPVSTADDAI
+413 GPKHPVSTADDAI

-433 ITRASNKI
+433 ITRSSNKI
-441 DDIIPEV
+441 DDVVPEI

-462 AVKPDVDSSKT
+462 AVKPDTEASKA

-492 SQNKEEI
+492 SQNKQEI
-499 IDELDYLTDDEKNSA
+499 IDELDYLTPDEKEA
-514 KEKLGLFQSDFS
+514 EQKKLGLFQSDFS
-526 LTNIKSNMSSTISAR
+526 LTNIKSNMSSTLAAR
-541 YMFSDTA
+541 YLFSDTA

-558 ATNASGFSGGYS
+558 ATNAGGYSGGYS

-577 LEIDEKKLDSALE
+577 LEIDEKKLDDAIA

-598 LFGYDSDGDL
+598 IFGYDSDGDL

-622 SAYTQTGGIFALKTS
+622 SAYTQTGGILAMKTS

-645 SETKITKLESQMAT
+645 SENKIAKLENQMAK
-659 KEAELRNKYSQ
+659 KEQELRNKYSQ

-682 STISNFTKQQQGQ
+682 NTISNFTKQQQNQ
-695 K
+695 NK

>member
-18 TVEKLMKIERVP
+18 TVEKLMKIERIP

-38 ESLKTEKNAWRDINT
+38 ESLKTEKNAWRDINSR
-53 KLTSLR
+53 LTSLR

-72 NNKLTSSTEE
+72 NSKLTSSTEE
-82 YAVTAEATRSAE
+82 YAVTAEANRSASL
-94 IQSFKVDVLQAAS
+94 QSFKVDVLQAAS

-120 KVPEGTYT
+120 KVPQGTYT

-171 KTLLIE
+171 KSLLIE

-182 KENKLIFE
+182 KENRLIFE

-205 IKSQTQTFATSQAEI
+205 IKSQTQSFANSQTEI

-231 AYMPQISLTKIQFN
+231 VYMPLLSLTNTKYD
-245 EENQQVLVEP
+245 EEKQTATVEP
-255 RGGYQVKIPDNILRN
+255 RGAYQVKVPEKILRDTD
-270 ENLHIQFTISQNEVE
+270 LHLQFTVTEKPTE
-285 DITAEINR
+285 DITTEINK
-293 TLLQPELPDAGSA
+293 TLLQPELPDAGTA
-306 EFEGIVISNINSDT
+306 EYGGIIISNNLSDT
-320 NLNLPA
+320 NLNLP
-326 EAPEP
+326 PEP
-331 LSPVLTNSVLYAVL
+331 PSPLEPVKTNQILYAVL
-345 EDGSEKEIKIPA
+345 DDGTEKEIPY
-357 IEVSAENSADKKPA
+357 ESAEEGKAA
-371 QIDIKLAD
+371 QIDVKLSE

-385 IAIRNINTGTSIE
+385 IAVRNKNTGTSYEI
-398 LSSFSA
+398 SSFTA
-404 LDPQTDLGY
+404 LDPIKDLGY
-413 GPVHPVSTADDAI
+413 GPKHPVSTADDAI

-433 ITRASNKI
+433 ITRSSNKI
-441 DDIIPEV
+441 DDVVPEI

-462 AVKPDVDSSKT
+462 AIKPDVDASKT
-473 AIIEF
+473 AIIDF

-492 SQNKEEI
+492 SQNKPEI
-499 IDELDYLTDDEKNSA
+499 IEELDYLTSDEREAEQK
-514 KEKLGLFQSDFS
+514 KLGLFQSDFS
-526 LTNIKSNMSSTISAR
+526 LTNIKSNMASTIAAR
-541 YMFSDTA
+541 YMFSDSA

-558 ATNASGFSGGYS
+558 ATNAGGYSGGYS

-577 LEIDEKKLDSALE
+577 LEIDEKKLDDALA

-622 SAYTQTGGIFALKTS
+622 SAYTQTGGILAMKTS
-637 SLDSKIKN
+637 SLDSKIKS
-645 SETKITKLESQMAT
+645 SETKITKLESQMAK

-682 STISNFTKQQQGQ
+682 NTISNFTKQQQNQ

>member
-18 TVEKLMKIERVP
+18 TVEKLMKIERIP

-53 KLTSLR
+53 KLSSLR

-72 NNKLTSSTEE
+72 NSKLTSSTEE
-82 YAVTAEATRSAE
+82 YAITAEANRSASL
-94 IQSFKVDVLQAAS
+94 QSFKVDVIQAAS
-107 SDRFLSDELENDF
+107 SDRFLTDELENDF
-120 KVPEGTYT
+120 KVPVGTYT

-136 SFNWKGGSLKDFSAA
+136 TFNWKGGTLKDFSNA

-158 IIKSSIIGASAGK
+158 IIKSSIIGASAGNK
-171 KTLLIE
+171 SLLIE

-182 KENKLIFE
+182 KENRLIFE

-205 IKSQTQTFATSQAEI
+205 IKSQTQTFASSQTEI

-231 AYMPQISLTKIQFN
+231 VYMPPLSLTNTKYD
-245 EENQQVLVEP
+245 EEKQTATVEP
-255 RGGYQVKIPDNILRN
+255 RGAYQVKVPEKILRDTD
-270 ENLHIQFTISQNEVE
+270 LHLQFTITQKETE
-285 DITAEINR
+285 DITPEINK
-293 TLLQPELPDAGSA
+293 TLIQPELPDAGTA
-306 EFEGIVISNINSDT
+306 EYGGIIISNNLSDT
-320 NLNLPA
+320 NLNLP
-326 EAPEP
+326 PEP
-331 LSPVLTNSVLYAVL
+331 PAPLEPVKTNSILYAVM
-345 EDGSEKEIKIPA
+345 EDGSEKEIPYTPA
-357 IEVSAENSADKKPA
+357 EDGKAA
-371 QIDIKLAD
+371 QIDVKLSE
-379 YPGIKA
+379 YPGLKA
-385 IAIRNINTGTSIE
+385 IAVRNLNTGTSYEI
-398 LSSFSA
+398 SSFTA
-404 LDPQTDLGY
+404 LDPVKDLGY
-413 GPVHPVSTADDAI
+413 GPKHPVSTADDAI

-433 ITRASNKI
+433 ITRSSNKI
-441 DDIIPEV
+441 DDVVPEI
-448 TLNVHDKTEKTATI
+448 TLNIHDKTEKTATI
-462 AVKPDVDSSKT
+462 AVKPDTEASKA

-492 SQNKEEI
+492 SQNKQEI
-499 IDELDYLTDDEKNSA
+499 IDELDYLSPEEKEA
-514 KEKLGLFQSDFS
+514 EQKKLGLFQSDFS
-526 LTNIKSNMSSTISAR
+526 LTNIKSNMSSTLAAR
-541 YMFSDTA
+541 YLFSDTA

-558 ATNASGFSGGYS
+558 ATNAGGYSGGYS
-570 QSKLRGY
+570 QSKLRVY
-577 LEIDEKKLDSALE
+577 LEIDEKKLDDAIS

-622 SAYTQTGGIFALKTS
+622 SAYTQTGGILAMKTS
-637 SLDSKIKN
+637 SLDSKIKS
-645 SETKITKLESQMAT
+645 SESKISKLENQMAK

-682 STISNFTKQQQGQ
+682 NTISNFTKQQQNQ

>member
-18 TVEKLMKIERVP
+18 TVEKLMKIERIP

-53 KLTSLR
+53 KLSSLR

-72 NNKLTSSTEE
+72 NSKLTSSTEE
-82 YAVTAEATRSAE
+82 YAITAEANRSASL
-94 IQSFKVDVLQAAS
+94 QSFKVDVIQAAS
-107 SDRFLSDELENDF
+107 SDRFLTDELENDF
-120 KVPEGTYT
+120 KVPVGTYT

-136 SFNWKGGSLKDFSAA
+136 TFNWKGGTLKDFSNA

-158 IIKSSIIGASAGK
+158 IIKSSIIGASAGNK
-171 KTLLIE
+171 SLLIE

-182 KENKLIFE
+182 KENRLIFE

-205 IKSQTQTFATSQAEI
+205 IKSQTQTFSSSQTEI

-231 AYMPQISLTKIQFN
+231 VYMPPLSLTNTKYD
-245 EENQQVLVEP
+245 EEKQTATVEP
-255 RGGYQVKIPDNILRN
+255 RGAYQVKVPEKILRDTD
-270 ENLHIQFTISQNEVE
+270 LHLQFTITQKETE
-285 DITAEINR
+285 DITPEINK
-293 TLLQPELPDAGSA
+293 TLIQPELPDAGTA
-306 EFEGIVISNINSDT
+306 EYGGIIISNNLSDT
-320 NLNLPA
+320 NLNLP
-326 EAPEP
+326 PEP
-331 LSPVLTNSVLYAVL
+331 PAPLEPVKTNSILYAVM
-345 EDGSEKEIKIPA
+345 EDGSEKEIPYTPA
-357 IEVSAENSADKKPA
+357 EDGKAA
-371 QIDIKLAD
+371 QIDVKLSE
-379 YPGIKA
+379 YPGLKA
-385 IAIRNINTGTSIE
+385 IAVRNLNTGTSYKI
-398 LSSFSA
+398 SSLTA
-404 LDPQTDLGY
+404 LDPVKDLGY
-413 GPVHPVSTADDAI
+413 GPKHPVSTADDAI

-433 ITRASNKI
+433 ITRSSNKI
-441 DDIIPEV
+441 DDVVPEI
-448 TLNVHDKTEKTATI
+448 TLNIHDKTEKTATI
-462 AVKPDVDSSKT
+462 AVKPDTEASKA

-492 SQNKEEI
+492 SQNKQEI
-499 IDELDYLTDDEKNSA
+499 IDELDYLSPEEKEA
-514 KEKLGLFQSDFS
+514 EQKKLGLFQSDFS
-526 LTNIKSNMSSTISAR
+526 LTNIKSNMSSTLAAR
-541 YMFSDTA
+541 YLFSDTA

-558 ATNASGFSGGYS
+558 ATNAGGYSGGYS

-577 LEIDEKKLDSALE
+577 LEIDEKKLDDAIS

-622 SAYTQTGGIFALKTS
+622 SAYTQTGGILAMKTS
-637 SLDSKIKN
+637 SLDSKIKS
-645 SETKITKLESQMAT
+645 SESKISKLENQMAK

-682 STISNFTKQQQGQ
+682 NTISNFTKQQQNQ

>member
-38 ESLKTEKNAWRDINT
+38 ESLKTEKNAWRDVNS
-53 KLTSLR
+53 KLSSLR

-72 NNKLTSSTEE
+72 NSKLTSSSEE
-82 YAVTAEATRSAE
+82 YAVTAEANRSAS

-120 KVPEGTYT
+120 KVPTGTYT

-136 SFNWKGGSLKDFSAA
+136 TFNWKGGSLKDFAAA

-158 IIKSSIIGASAGK
+158 IIKASIIGASAGK
-171 KTLLIE
+171 KSLLIE

-182 KENKLIFE
+182 KENRLIFE

-205 IKSQTQTFATSQAEI
+205 IKSETQTFASSQNEI

-231 AYMPQISLTKIQFN
+231 AYMPVLSLTKTKFD
-245 EENQQVLVEP
+245 EENQTATVEP
-255 RGGYQVKIPDNILRN
+255 RGAYQVKIPEKILRDQS
-270 ENLHIQFTISQNEVE
+270 LHLQFTVAQKETE
-285 DITAEINR
+285 DITPAINQ

-306 EFEGIVISNINSDT
+306 EFGGIVINNNESDT
-320 NLNLPA
+320 NLNLPK
-326 EAPEP
+326 EPPAPLE
-331 LSPVLTNSVLYAVL
+331 PVLTNSVLYAVM
-345 EDGSEKEIKIPA
+345 EDGSEKEIPYTPA
-357 IEVSAENSADKKPA
+357 EEGKAA
-371 QIDIKLAD
+371 QIDIKLAE

-385 IAIRNINTGTSIE
+385 LAVRNLNTGTTLEVSSI
-398 LSSFSA
+398 SA
-404 LDPQTDLGY
+404 LDPVKDLGY
-413 GPVHPVSTADDAI
+413 GPKHPVSTADDAI

-433 ITRASNKI
+433 ITRPSNKI
-441 DDIIPEV
+441 DDVVPEI

-462 AVKPDVDSSKT
+462 AVKPDVDSSKN

-492 SQNKEEI
+492 SQNKPEI
-499 IDELDYLTDDEKNSA
+499 IEELDYLTKDEQEAEQK
-514 KEKLGLFQSDFS
+514 KLGLFQSDFS
-526 LTNIKSNMSSTISAR
+526 LTNIKSNMAATISAR
-541 YMFSDTA
+541 YMFSDSA

-558 ATNASGFSGGYS
+558 ATNAGGYSGGYS

-577 LEIDEKKLDSALE
+577 LEIDEKKLDDALA

-622 SAYTQTGGIFALKTS
+622 SAYTQTGGILAMKTS
-637 SLDSKIKN
+637 SLDSKIKS
-645 SETKITKLESQMAT
+645 SETKITKLESQMEK
-659 KEAELRNKYSQ
+659 KEAELRSKYSQ

-682 STISNFTKQQQGQ
+682 NTISNFTKQQQNQ
-695 K
+695 NK

>member
-18 TVEKLMKIERVP
+18 TVEKLMKIERIP

-53 KLTSLR
+53 KLSSLR

-72 NNKLTSSTEE
+72 NSKLTSSTEE
-82 YAVTAEATRSAE
+82 YAITAEANRSASL
-94 IQSFKVDVLQAAS
+94 QSFKVDVIQAAS
-107 SDRFLSDELENDF
+107 SDRFLTDELENDF
-120 KVPEGTYT
+120 KVPVGTYT

-136 SFNWKGGSLKDFSAA
+136 TFNWKGGTLKDFSNA

-158 IIKSSIIGASAGK
+158 IIKSSIIGASAGNK
-171 KTLLIE
+171 SLLIE

-182 KENKLIFE
+182 KENRLIFE

-205 IKSQTQTFATSQAEI
+205 IKSQTQTFASSQTEI
-220 LPVNKIEYDEP
+220 LPVNIIEYDEP
-231 AYMPQISLTKIQFN
+231 VYMPPLSLTNTKYD
-245 EENQQVLVEP
+245 EEKQTATVEP
-255 RGGYQVKIPDNILRN
+255 RGAYQVKVPEKILRDTD
-270 ENLHIQFTISQNEVE
+270 LHLQFTITQKETE
-285 DITAEINR
+285 DITPEINK
-293 TLLQPELPDAGSA
+293 TLIQPELPDAGTA
-306 EFEGIVISNINSDT
+306 EYGGIIISNNLSDT
-320 NLNLPA
+320 NLNLP
-326 EAPEP
+326 PEP
-331 LSPVLTNSVLYAVL
+331 PAPLEPVKTNSILYAVM
-345 EDGSEKEIKIPA
+345 EDGSEKEIPYNPA
-357 IEVSAENSADKKPA
+357 EDGKAA
-371 QIDIKLAD
+371 QIDVKLSE
-379 YPGIKA
+379 YPGLKA
-385 IAIRNINTGTSIE
+385 IAIRNLNTGTSYEI
-398 LSSFSA
+398 SSFTA
-404 LDPQTDLGY
+404 LDPVKDLGY
-413 GPVHPVSTADDAI
+413 GPKHPVSTADDAI

-433 ITRASNKI
+433 ITRSSNKI
-441 DDIIPEV
+441 DDVVPEI

-462 AVKPDVDSSKT
+462 AVKPDTEASKA

-492 SQNKEEI
+492 SQNKQEI
-499 IDELDYLTDDEKNSA
+499 IDELDYLSPEEKEA
-514 KEKLGLFQSDFS
+514 EQKKLGLFQSDFS
-526 LTNIKSNMSSTISAR
+526 LTNIKSNMSSTLAAR
-541 YMFSDTA
+541 YLFSDTA

-558 ATNASGFSGGYS
+558 ATNAGGYSGGYS

-577 LEIDEKKLDSALE
+577 LEIDEKKLDDAIS

-622 SAYTQTGGIFALKTS
+622 SAYTQTGGILAMKTS
-637 SLDSKIKN
+637 SLDSKIKS
-645 SETKITKLESQMAT
+645 SESKISKLENQMAK

-682 STISNFTKQQQGQ
+682 NTISNFTKQQQNQ

>member
-18 TVEKLMKIERVP
+18 TVEKLMKIERIP

-53 KLTSLR
+53 KLSSLR

-72 NNKLTSSTEE
+72 NSKLTSSTEE
-82 YAVTAEATRSAE
+82 YAITAEANRSASL
-94 IQSFKVDVLQAAS
+94 QSFKVDVIQAAS
-107 SDRFLSDELENDF
+107 SDRFLTDELENDF
-120 KVPEGTYT
+120 EVPAGTYT

-136 SFNWKGGSLKDFSAA
+136 TFNWKGGTLKDFSNA

-158 IIKSSIIGASAGK
+158 IIKSSIIGASAGNK
-171 KTLLIE
+171 SLLIE

-182 KENKLIFE
+182 KENRLIFE

-198 DSGMVDK
+198 DSGMVDI
-205 IKSQTQTFATSQAEI
+205 IKSHTQTFASSQTEI

-231 AYMPQISLTKIQFN
+231 VYMPPLSLTNTKYD
-245 EENQQVLVEP
+245 EEKQTATVEP
-255 RGGYQVKIPDNILRN
+255 RGAYQVKVPEKILRDTD
-270 ENLHIQFTISQNEVE
+270 LHLQFTITQKETE
-285 DITAEINR
+285 DITPEINK
-293 TLLQPELPDAGSA
+293 TLIQPELPDAGTA
-306 EFEGIVISNINSDT
+306 EYGGIIISNNLSDT
-320 NLNLPA
+320 NLNLP
-326 EAPEP
+326 PEP
-331 LSPVLTNSVLYAVL
+331 PAPLEPVKTNSILYAVM
-345 EDGSEKEIKIPA
+345 EDGSEKEIPYTPA
-357 IEVSAENSADKKPA
+357 EDGKAA
-371 QIDIKLAD
+371 QIDVKLSE
-379 YPGIKA
+379 YPGLKA
-385 IAIRNINTGTSIE
+385 IAVRNLNTGTSYEI
-398 LSSFSA
+398 SSLTA
-404 LDPQTDLGY
+404 LDPVKDLGY
-413 GPVHPVSTADDAI
+413 GPKHPVSTADDAI

-433 ITRASNKI
+433 ITRSSNKI
-441 DDIIPEV
+441 DDVVPEI
-448 TLNVHDKTEKTATI
+448 TLNIHDKTEKTATI
-462 AVKPDVDSSKT
+462 AVKPDTEASKA

-492 SQNKEEI
+492 SQNKQEI
-499 IDELDYLTDDEKNSA
+499 IDELDYLSPDEKEA
-514 KEKLGLFQSDFS
+514 EQKKLGLFQSDFS
-526 LTNIKSNMSSTISAR
+526 LTNIKSNMSSTLAAR
-541 YMFSDTA
+541 YLFSDTA

-558 ATNASGFSGGYS
+558 ATNAGGYSGGYS

-577 LEIDEKKLDSALE
+577 LEIDEKKLDDAIS

-622 SAYTQTGGIFALKTS
+622 SAYTQTGGILAMKTS
-637 SLDSKIKN
+637 SLDSKIKS
-645 SETKITKLESQMAT
+645 SESKISKLENQMAK

-682 STISNFTKQQQGQ
+682 NTISNFTKQQQNQ

>member
-18 TVEKLMKIERVP
+18 TVEKLMKIERIP

-53 KLTSLR
+53 KLSSLR

-72 NNKLTSSTEE
+72 NSKLTSSTEE
-82 YAVTAEATRSAE
+82 YAITAEANRSASL
-94 IQSFKVDVLQAAS
+94 QSFKVDVIQAAS
-107 SDRFLSDELENDF
+107 SDRFLTDELENDF
-120 KVPEGTYT
+120 KVPVGTYT

-136 SFNWKGGSLKDFSAA
+136 TFNWKGGTLKDFSNA

-158 IIKSSIIGASAGK
+158 IIKSSIIGASAGNK
-171 KTLLIE
+171 SLLIE

-182 KENKLIFE
+182 KENRLIFE

-205 IKSQTQTFATSQAEI
+205 IKSQTQTFASSQTEI

-231 AYMPQISLTKIQFN
+231 IYMPPLSLTNTKYD
-245 EENQQVLVEP
+245 EEKQTATVEP
-255 RGGYQVKIPDNILRN
+255 RGAYQVKVPEKILRDTD
-270 ENLHIQFTISQNEVE
+270 LHLQFTITQKETE
-285 DITAEINR
+285 DITPEINK
-293 TLLQPELPDAGSA
+293 TLIQPELPDAGTA
-306 EFEGIVISNINSDT
+306 EYGGIIISNNLSDT
-320 NLNLPA
+320 NLNLP
-326 EAPEP
+326 PEP
-331 LSPVLTNSVLYAVL
+331 PAPLEPVKTNSILYAVM
-345 EDGSEKEIKIPA
+345 EDGSEKEIPYTPA
-357 IEVSAENSADKKPA
+357 EDGKAA
-371 QIDIKLAD
+371 QIDVKLSE
-379 YPGIKA
+379 YPGLKA
-385 IAIRNINTGTSIE
+385 IAVRNLNTGTSYEI
-398 LSSFSA
+398 SSFTA
-404 LDPQTDLGY
+404 LDPVKDLGY
-413 GPVHPVSTADDAI
+413 GPKHPVSTADDAI

-433 ITRASNKI
+433 ITRSSNKI
-441 DDIIPEV
+441 DDVVPEI

-462 AVKPDVDSSKT
+462 AVKPDTEASKA

-492 SQNKEEI
+492 SQNKQEI
-499 IDELDYLTDDEKNSA
+499 IDELDYLSPDEKEA
-514 KEKLGLFQSDFS
+514 EQKKLGLFQSDFS
-526 LTNIKSNMSSTISAR
+526 LTNIKSNMSSTLAAR
-541 YMFSDTA
+541 YLFSDTA

-558 ATNASGFSGGYS
+558 ATNAGGYSGGYS

-577 LEIDEKKLDSALE
+577 LEIDEKKLDDAIS

-622 SAYTQTGGIFALKTS
+622 SAYTQTGGILAMKTS
-637 SLDSKIKN
+637 SLDSKIKS
-645 SETKITKLESQMAT
+645 SESKISKLENQMAK

-682 STISNFTKQQQGQ
+682 NTISNFTKQQQNQ

>member
-1 MAGLNIPGVTDQ
+1 MAGMNIPGVTDQ

-18 TVEKLMKIERVP
+18 TVEKLMKIERIP

-53 KLTSLR
+53 KLSSLR

-72 NNKLTSSTEE
+72 NSKLTSSTEE
-82 YAVTAEATRSAE
+82 YAITAEANRSASL
-94 IQSFKVDVLQAAS
+94 QSFKVDVIQAAS
-107 SDRFLSDELENDF
+107 SDRFLTDELENDF
-120 KVPEGTYT
+120 KVPVGTYT

-136 SFNWKGGSLKDFSAA
+136 TFNWKGGTLKDFSNA

-158 IIKSSIIGASAGK
+158 IIKSSIIGASAGNK
-171 KTLLIE
+171 SLLIE

-182 KENKLIFE
+182 KENRLIFE

-205 IKSQTQTFATSQAEI
+205 IKSQTQTFASSQTEI

-231 AYMPQISLTKIQFN
+231 IYMPPLSLTNTKYD
-245 EENQQVLVEP
+245 EEKQTATVEP
-255 RGGYQVKIPDNILRN
+255 RGAYQVKVPEKILRDTD
-270 ENLHIQFTISQNEVE
+270 LHLQFTITQKETE
-285 DITAEINR
+285 DITPEINK
-293 TLLQPELPDAGSA
+293 TLIQPELPDAGTA
-306 EFEGIVISNINSDT
+306 EYGGIIISNNLSDT
-320 NLNLPA
+320 NLNLP
-326 EAPEP
+326 PEP
-331 LSPVLTNSVLYAVL
+331 PAPLEPVKTNSILYAVM
-345 EDGSEKEIKIPA
+345 EDGSEKEIPYTPTEDGKA
-357 IEVSAENSADKKPA
+357 A
-371 QIDIKLAD
+371 QIDVKLSE
-379 YPGIKA
+379 YPGLKA
-385 IAIRNINTGTSIE
+385 IAVRNLNTGTSYEI
-398 LSSFSA
+398 SSFTA
-404 LDPQTDLGY
+404 LDPVKDLGY
-413 GPVHPVSTADDAI
+413 GPKHPVSTADDAI

-433 ITRASNKI
+433 ITRSSNKI
-441 DDIIPEV
+441 DDVVPEI
-448 TLNVHDKTEKTATI
+448 TLNIHDKTEKTATI
-462 AVKPDVDSSKT
+462 AVKPDTEASKA

-492 SQNKEEI
+492 SQNKQEI
-499 IDELDYLTDDEKNSA
+499 IDELDYLSPEEKEA
-514 KEKLGLFQSDFS
+514 EQKKLGLFQSDFS
-526 LTNIKSNMSSTISAR
+526 LTNIKSNMSSTLAAR
-541 YMFSDTA
+541 YLFSDTA

-558 ATNASGFSGGYS
+558 ATNAGGYSGGYS

-577 LEIDEKKLDSALE
+577 LEIDEKKLDDAIS

-622 SAYTQTGGIFALKTS
+622 SAYTQTGGILAMKTS
-637 SLDSKIKN
+637 SLDSKIKS
-645 SETKITKLESQMAT
+645 SESKISKLENQMAK

-682 STISNFTKQQQGQ
+682 NTISNFTKQQQNQ

>member
-18 TVEKLMKIERVP
+18 TVEKLMKIERIP

-38 ESLKTEKNAWRDINT
+38 ESLKTEKDAWRDINT

-59 DNTKTLYSFENPF
+59 DNTKTLYSYENPF
-72 NNKLTSSTEE
+72 NNKITSSSEE
-82 YAVTAEATRSAE
+82 YAITAEANRSAGL
-94 IQSFKVDVLQAAS
+94 QSFKVDVLQAAS
-107 SDRFLSDELENDF
+107 SDRFLTDELDNDY
-120 KVPEGTYT
+120 KIPQGTYT
-128 YKVGEKQI
+128 YKCGEKQVT
-136 SFNWKGGSLKDFSAA
+136 FNWKGGSIKDFSTAL
-151 INKRGNN
+151 NKRGNN

-171 KTLLIE
+171 KSLLIE

-198 DSGMVDK
+198 ESGMIDK
-205 IKSQTQTFATSQAEI
+205 IKSQTQTFASSQTEI

-231 AYMPQISLTKIQFN
+231 VYMPVLSLTNTKYD
-245 EENQQVLVEP
+245 EENQTATVEP
-255 RGGYQVKIPDNILRN
+255 RGAYQVKIPEKILHDTD
-270 ENLHIQFTISQNEVE
+270 LHLQFTVTQKETE
-285 DITAEINR
+285 DITQEINK
-293 TLLQPELPDAGSA
+293 TLLQPELPDAGTA
-306 EFEGIVISNINSDT
+306 EYAGIVISNNMSDT
-320 NLNLPA
+320 NLTLP
-326 EAPEP
+326 PEP
-331 LSPVLTNSVLYAVL
+331 PAPLEPVMTNKILYAVM
-345 EDGSEKEIKIPA
+345 EDGTEKEIPYTPA
-357 IEVSAENSADKKPA
+357 TEEKPA
-371 QIDIKLAD
+371 QVDVKLAE

-385 IAIRNINTGTSIE
+385 IAVRNLNTGTEYEISNIT
-398 LSSFSA
+398 A
-404 LDPQTDLGY
+404 MDPVKDLGY
-413 GPVHPVSTADDAI
+413 GPKHPVSTADDAI

-433 ITRASNKI
+433 ISRPSNKI
-441 DDIIPEV
+441 DDVVPEI

-462 AVKPDVDSSKT
+462 SVKSDVESSKD
-473 AIIEF
+473 AIIDF
-478 VGKYNQAV
+478 VGKYNQVV

-492 SQNKEEI
+492 SQNKPEI
-499 IDELDYLTDDEKNSA
+499 VDELEYLTNDEKEA
-514 KEKLGLFQSDFS
+514 EKKKLGLFQSDFS
-526 LTNIKSNMSSTISAR
+526 LTNIKSNMATTIAAR

-558 ATNASGFSGGYS
+558 ATNASGYSGGYS

-598 LFGYDSDGDL
+598 IFGYDSDGDL
-608 IVDTGIAYKLDKQI
+608 IVDSGIAYKLDKQI
-622 SAYTQTGGIFALKTS
+622 SAYTQTGGILAMKTS
-637 SLDSKIKN
+637 SLDSKIKS
-645 SETKITKLESQMAT
+645 SESKITKLESQMAK

-682 STISNFTKQQQGQ
+682 NTISNFTKQQQNQ

>member
-18 TVEKLMKIERVP
+18 TVEKLMKIERIP

-53 KLTSLR
+53 KLSSLR

-72 NNKLTSSTEE
+72 NSKLTSSTEE
-82 YAVTAEATRSAE
+82 YAITAEANRSASL
-94 IQSFKVDVLQAAS
+94 QSFKVDVIQAAS
-107 SDRFLSDELENDF
+107 SDRFLTDELENDF
-120 KVPEGTYT
+120 KVPVGTYT

-136 SFNWKGGSLKDFSAA
+136 TFNWKGGTLKDFSNA

-158 IIKSSIIGASAGK
+158 IIKSSIIGASAGNK
-171 KTLLIE
+171 SLLIE

-182 KENKLIFE
+182 KENRLIFE

-205 IKSQTQTFATSQAEI
+205 IKSQTQTFASSQTEI

-231 AYMPQISLTKIQFN
+231 VYMPPLSLTNTKYD
-245 EENQQVLVEP
+245 EEKQTATVEP
-255 RGGYQVKIPDNILRN
+255 RGAYQVKVPEKILRDTD
-270 ENLHIQFTISQNEVE
+270 LHLQFTITQKETE
-285 DITAEINR
+285 DITPEINK
-293 TLLQPELPDAGSA
+293 TLIQPELPDAGTA
-306 EFEGIVISNINSDT
+306 EYSGIIISNNLSDT
-320 NLNLPA
+320 NLNLP
-326 EAPEP
+326 PEP
-331 LSPVLTNSVLYAVL
+331 PAPLEPVKTNSILYAVM
-345 EDGSEKEIKIPA
+345 EDGSEKEIPYTPA
-357 IEVSAENSADKKPA
+357 EDEKAA
-371 QIDIKLAD
+371 QIDVKLSE
-379 YPGIKA
+379 YPGLKA
-385 IAIRNINTGTSIE
+385 IAVRNLNTGTSYEI
-398 LSSFSA
+398 SSFTA
-404 LDPQTDLGY
+404 LDPVKDLGY
-413 GPVHPVSTADDAI
+413 GPKHPVSTADDAI

-433 ITRASNKI
+433 ITRSSNKI
-441 DDIIPEV
+441 DDVVPEI
-448 TLNVHDKTEKTATI
+448 TLNIHDKTEKTATI
-462 AVKPDVDSSKT
+462 AVKPDTEASKA

-492 SQNKEEI
+492 SQNKQEI
-499 IDELDYLTDDEKNSA
+499 IDELDYLSPEEKEA
-514 KEKLGLFQSDFS
+514 EQKKLGLFQSDFS
-526 LTNIKSNMSSTISAR
+526 LTNIKSNMSSTLAAR
-541 YMFSDTA
+541 YLFSDTA

-558 ATNASGFSGGYS
+558 ATNAGGYSGGYS

-577 LEIDEKKLDSALE
+577 LEIDEKKLDDAIS

-622 SAYTQTGGIFALKTS
+622 SAYTQTGGILAMKTS
-637 SLDSKIKN
+637 SLDSKIKS
-645 SETKITKLESQMAT
+645 SESKISKLENQMAK

-682 STISNFTKQQQGQ
+682 NTISNFTKQQQNQ